1 MRMAAEED
9 PGAVRARVEAHL
21 AAGEHD
27 LAWAEIIRLLRGEPT
42 TTACALAAD
51 LASRLDPAA
60 ADLTPMRV
68 ALLGSFTLD
77 PLAPLVQARALRSRL
92 ALLVYVGGFNTWRQ
106 EGLDP
111 ASGLRCFRPD
121 AVFLAVR
128 GEDLC
133 PALLDRYLE
142 LSEAE
147 VAGQVADLVGQ
158 IAEFIRS
165 LREWSDAR
173 LVVPTFPVPP
183 APALGILDHQV
194 AHGQTAAF
202 RQANAALQDLAK
214 RSRDVWLLDAERL
227 MGAVG
232 AWRSRD
238 NRLWGLAGLPLSGAA
253 LHALAEEYVTYL
265 RAFTG
270 LARKVLV
277 LDLDNTLWGGVVG
290 EDEATGIQLGP
301 EYPGSAY
308 LDFQRVI
315 LGLHRRGVLLAL
327 NSHNNEADALEVL
340 ESHPAMLLRRHH
352 FAAIRVNW
360 QDKVRNMLE
369 LSEEL
374 RLGVDSFVYLDDS
387 QVECER
393 MWQALPRVWTVHLD
407 PEPAARADMLRRLS
421 LFETLTFSDED
432 RRRGELYQQ
441 EGARKRLC
449 TTAQSPEDFYRSLQM
464 ELSIQRVDATRLARA
479 AQLSQRTNQFNLTT
493 RRYSEADLAR
503 LLESVTHEVY
513 CVRLRDRFGDS
524 GVVGL
529 LITAFDGMRV
539 TIDTFLLSCRV
550 LGRTVE
556 DAGLTFLLHRL
567 RDTGAAEVIG
577 VFRPTAKN
585 APAADFYSRNG
596 FERVG
601 NRGDESL
608 WRLPAA
614 ASGRPF
620 PDWFTVHLPEGT

>member
-1 MRMAAEED
+1 MASEED
-9 PGAVRARVEAHL
+9 PEVLRARVEAHL
-21 AAGEHD
+21 AAGEHH
-27 LAWAEIIRLLRGEPT
+27 LAWAEIIRSLRGEPST
-42 TTACALAAD
+42 AACALASD

-68 ALLGSFTLD
+68 ALLGSFTLE
-77 PLAPLVQARALRSRL
+77 PLAPLVLARALRSQ
-92 ALLVYVGGFNTWRQ
+92 LLLSLYVGGFNTWRQ
-106 EGLDP
+106 EALDP
-111 ASGLRCFRPD
+111 ASGLRRFRPD
-121 AVFLAVR
+121 AVFLAIR

-147 VAGQVADLVGQ
+147 VAGQIADLIGQ
-158 IAEFIRS
+158 IEGFIRS

-173 LVVPTFPVPP
+173 LIVPTFPVPP

-194 AHGQTAAF
+194 SQGQTAAF
-202 RQANAALQDLAK
+202 RQANAALHDLAK
-214 RSRDVWLLDAERL
+214 RSRDVWLLDAEHL
-227 MGAVG
+227 MAAVG
-232 AWRSRD
+232 TWRSRD
-238 NRLWGLAGLPLSGAA
+238 NRLWGLAGLPLSGVA

-265 RAFTG
+265 RAFAG

-290 EDEATGIQLGP
+290 EDGPAGIQLGP
-301 EYPGSAY
+301 DYPGSAY
-308 LDFQRVI
+308 VEFQQVI
-315 LGLHRRGVLLAL
+315 LGLQRRGVVLAL
-327 NSHNNEADALEVL
+327 NSHNNEADVLEVL
-340 ESHPAMLLRRHH
+340 ETHPAMLLRRHH
-352 FAAIRVNW
+352 FAAVRINW
-360 QDKVRNMLE
+360 QDKVCNMLE

-374 RLGVDSFVYLDDS
+374 GLGVGSFVYLDDS

-407 PEPAARADMLRRLS
+407 PEPTERADLLRRLS
-421 LFETLTFSDED
+421 LFDTLAFSAED
-432 RRRGELYQQ
+432 RRRGEMYQQ
-441 EGARKRLC
+441 EGARKRLF

-464 ELSIQRVDATRLARA
+464 ELSIQRVDATTLARA

-503 LLESVTHEVY
+503 LLESPTHEVY
-513 CVRLRDRFGDS
+513 CLRVRDRFGDS

-529 LITAFDGMRV
+529 LITVFDGMRA

-556 DAGLTFLLHRL
+556 DAALTFLLHRARKL
-567 RDTGAAEVIG
+567 GATEMIG
-577 VFRPTAKN
+577 LFRPTAKN
-585 APAADFYSRNG
+585 APAADFYARSG
-596 FERVG
+596 FEPVG
-601 NRGDESL
+601 DRDGESL
-608 WRLPAA
+608 WRLPAPP
-614 ASGRPF
+614 SGRPF